1 MLMLDCQPTTVT
13 FLLQA
18 RAMAMGSSRNLSSAD
33 GTPLRADLYPVG
45 AVGTQGPAG
54 SREPLGAASPAGSG
68 PAEPAAP
75 LNGRLDSGL
84 GPSAPPRR
92 GTVVVLHGYCEH
104 RGRYRHV
111 AEHLNRQGYDVL
123 VGDLRGHGESG
134 GERGFVR
141 RFADYVD
148 DTRAL
153 LACAAKELAE
163 PGGPGSQADKPILLG
178 HSMGGLVAL
187 EFALAYPDA
196 LKALALSAPF
206 LGLKIKVPSWKRG
219 LGLVA
224 SVLRPTLR
232 LPSGLQSADLSHD
245 PEVGRRYDADP
256 LVTHDATARWFTEVL
271 AAHADVHARAGRVRV
286 PTLMQVAGDD
296 RIVDAAVSQVVFD
309 RLGASDKNLTVYP
322 GLFHEIFNELDQ
334 QRVLSDLTNWLNEH
348 A

>member
-18 RAMAMGSSRNLSSAD
+18 TAMAMGSSRNLSSAD
-33 GTPLRADLYPVG
+33 GTPLRADLYPLG
-45 AVGTQGPAG
+45 
-54 SREPLGAASPAGSG
+54 PLGAASSVASAAAGSAKDLAGAG
-68 PAEPAAP
+68 PGDSPAP

-84 GPSAPPRR
+84 APTVPPRR

-111 AEHLNRQGYDVL
+111 AEHLNRHGYQVL
-123 VGDLRGHGESG
+123 VGDLRGHGESA

-148 DTRAL
+148 DARAF
-153 LACAAKELAE
+153 LACAAAEL
-163 PGGPGSQADKPILLG
+163 GGPAAAKPILLG
-178 HSMGGLVAL
+178 HSMGGLVGL

-206 LGLKIKVPSWKRG
+206 LGLKIKVPAWKRG

-245 PEVGRRYDADP
+245 AEVGRRYDADP
-256 LVTHDATARWFTEVL
+256 LVTHDATARWFTEVT
-271 AAHADVHARAGRVRV
+271 AAHADVQARAGRVRV

-296 RIVDAAVSQVVFD
+296 RIVDAAVSQAVFD
-309 RLGASDKNLTVYP
+309 RLGATDKNLTVYP